1 MRPIRCR
8 ALRSALLSVGVACC
22 RGFGGLGGG
31 GGRQLL
37 DVPLLLLSVIP
48 SAPRLGPSWW

>member
-31 GGRQLL
+31 GRQLL